1 MARSMIPLFGRSLP
15 EQPGPSTDP
24 FLQLHR
30 EMNRL
35 FDDLWR
41 GSTMPMAGSSP
52 KAMMAAPRVDVSE
65 TEKEVKICAE
75 LPGVDEKDVQ
85 IELDEDV
92 LTIRGEKKAEEERKD
107 ENYHVM
113 ERSYGSFAR
122 SIRLPFD
129 IDPDQVRASFENG
142 VLTVVLP
149 KQAARQKVRR
159 IEIKPSAGAQ
169 AGRGRSTIDR
179 AAAGDKP
186 EAPSGGESP
195 DAKSGG

>member
-15 EQPGPSTDP
+15 EQSGPYADP

-41 GSTMPMAGSSP
+41 GSAMPMMGSSP
-52 KAMMAAPRVDVSE
+52 RAVQATPRVDVSE
-65 TEKEVKICAE
+65 TENEIKICAE
-75 LPGVDEKDVQ
+75 LPGVAEKDVDV
-85 IELDEDV
+85 ELDEDV
-92 LTIRGEKKAEEERKD
+92 LTIRGEKKAAEERKD

-129 IDPDQVRASFENG
+129 IDPAQVRASFENG
-142 VLTVVLP
+142 VLTVTLP
-149 KQAARQKVRR
+149 KQAARQKVHH
-159 IEIKPSAGAQ
+159 IEVKPGA
-169 AGRGRSTIDR
+169 GRSTIDR

-186 EAPSGGESP
+186 EAPGGGEP
-195 DAKSGG
+195 ANPKSGD